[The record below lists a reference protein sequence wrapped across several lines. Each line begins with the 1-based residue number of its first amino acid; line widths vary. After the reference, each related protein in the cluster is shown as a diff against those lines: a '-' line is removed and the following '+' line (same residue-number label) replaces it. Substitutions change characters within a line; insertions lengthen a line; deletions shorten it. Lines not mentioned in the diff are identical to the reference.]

1 MHRAPLCLIVFGWIV
16 IAHTALAARH
26 PSPPSASRLQ
36 PDLVCL
42 DPSAEFPVACDED
55 DD

>member
-1 MHRAPLCLIVFGWIV
+1 MRRAPLYLIIV
-16 IAHTALAARH
+16 GLVAVTQTAL
-26 PSPPSASRLQ
+26 PSRQSAPPSVSRLQ
-36 PDLVCL
+36 PDLICL